1 MSTKPVFKKSAL
13 KEIEQDF
20 LISEERETE
29 KLNYEMTLAL
39 HQDSDDVID
48 PEEERF
54 TSDASHVTDGVKLY
68 LRDIG
73 RIPLLNKETEKIIA
87 DTISTN
93 QLIAIETIGQFPF
106 FHN

>member
-1 MSTKPVFKKSAL
+1 
-13 KEIEQDF
+13 
-20 LISEERETE
+20 
-29 KLNYEMTLAL
+29 MTLAL
-39 HQDSDDVID
+39 HQDSDDIID

-87 DTISTN
+87 NTAPVQYPEPSPEYCDPTSCMFRRYL
-93 QLIAIETIGQFPF
+93 QRPM
-106 FHN
+106 